1 MACFECNSSAMLI
14 NQLVPWGTVGILI
27 VSALFF
33 SRLLKRDRRMWTF
46 VVVTL
51 VLMEELALSLWLLLN
66 KVQIFSPH
74 LMDGMY

>member
-14 NQLVPWGTVGILI
+14 NQLVPWVTVGILI

-46 VVVTL
+46 IVVTL
-51 VLMEELALSLWLLLN
+51 VLMEELALSLWLLLSE
-66 KVQIFSPH
+66 VQIFSPH

>member
-1 MACFECNSSAMLI
+1 MACFECSSDAMLI
-14 NQLVPWGTVGILI
+14 NQLVPWVTVGILI

-51 VLMEELALSLWLLLN
+51 VLMEELALSLWLLLSE
-66 KVQIFSPH
+66 VQIFSPH
-74 LMDGMY
+74 IMDGM

>member
-1 MACFECNSSAMLI
+1 MACFECSSDAMLI
-14 NQLVPWGTVGILI
+14 NQLVPWVTVGILI

-51 VLMEELALSLWLLLN
+51 VLMEELALSLWLLLSE
-66 KVQIFSPH
+66 VQIFSPH
-74 LMDGMY
+74 LMDGM